1 MQAMVMTRSDLML
14 LGERLETQAEARSI
28 VKRSMSL
35 RRQISEEEYMLGV
48 LRSRAARSC
57 VPWYAKQAKDAEM
70 ETGDPLA
77 FWKLCWKP
85 SDIHLPPAP
94 EESSTAG

>member
-1 MQAMVMTRSDLML
+1 MQAMAMTRSDLML

-28 VKRSMSL
+28 VKRSTPL

-57 VPWYAKQAKDAEM
+57 VPWYAKQAKEAAQSPDA
-70 ETGDPLA
+70 G
-77 FWKLCWKP
+77 
-85 SDIHLPPAP
+85 
-94 EESSTAG
+94 